1 MNKIN
6 KSVYAIVILIIG
18 VAATAMIFLPALIYR
33 DTNASFTG
41 IKAIFGSEFVNLGI
55 FGSGVLEPNIL
66 GMVAFALPLIAGLI
80 AVLFNKGAIISLILF
95 IIGGALLFTLPMYQV
110 ASVTI
115 LGNRSV
121 LDVTWTLGYGVVIAA
136 CASVAGALVSLLK
149 VVSRP
154 E

>member
-1 MNKIN
+1 MRKIN
-6 KSVYAIVILIIG
+6 KSLYGILILILG
-18 VAATAMIFLPALIYR
+18 VAAAAMIFLPALIYR
-33 DTNASFTG
+33 DSNASFTG
-41 IKAIFGSEFVNLGI
+41 LQAIFGTEFADLGI

-80 AVLFNKGAIISLILF
+80 AVLFEKGAIVSLLLF
-95 IIGGALLFTLPMYQV
+95 IAGGVLLFTLPTYQV

-115 LGNRSV
+115 LGNRTV

-136 CASVAGALVSLLK
+136 CASAGGALVSLLK
-149 VVSRP
+149 LVSRP